1 MADKKTLV
9 LHLSGV
15 PSPLLFAISDETA
28 AELTGSLTDLVRSGS
43 TSPVRCADGSDVVV
57 DFGKIVTAH
66 IGLLPT
72 VGEVYGAPGRRASGL
87 S

>member
-1 MADKKTLV
+1 MAEKKTLV
-9 LHLSGV
+9 LHQTGV
-15 PSPLLFAISDETA
+15 STPLMFAISDETA
-28 AELTGSLTDLVRSGS
+28 VELTGRLPELVRSGT
-43 TSPVRCADGSDVVV
+43 TSSVRCADDSDVVV

-72 VGEVYGAPGRRASGL
+72 VGEVYGAPGRRMRGL

>member
-1 MADKKTLV
+1 MTDKKTLV

-28 AELTGSLTDLVRSGS
+28 AELTGSLADLVRSAA
-43 TSPVRCADGSDVVV
+43 TSAVRCADGSDVVV

-66 IGLLPT
+66 IGQLPT
-72 VGEVYGAPGRRASGL
+72 VGEVYGAPGRRMRGL
-87 S
+87 A